1 MSSLLISAFDREVS
15 KLKDHKIK
23 AEAEMSVQYPTGFLS
38 FDFMNGCIVHIK
50 TEEKEFQY
58 YALGVSD
65 GSMILCIGRS
75 GCGKTTWTV
84 QSAANIAD
92 VHPESC
98 IFHEDIEGGINI
110 PRIQTL
116 TGWSPEKIDYKYKI
130 RNTGIT
136 AENFYERIKMIYD
149 IKMQHR
155 EEFTYNT
162 EAVDYQGNDVYK
174 LAPTIVIL
182 DSLALLM
189 PTNFTEEEKLSGGMS
204 PTAAAKANASLF
216 KRIVPM
222 LKSGNII
229 MFIINHI
236 TENIDINPMAK
247 KQAQVSYLKQ
257 NERVPGGNTPIYL
270 ANTFLKFSDHDKFKE
285 GEGFHIPGSL
295 VDITLIKSRTNRAG
309 RKCTLVFNQNIGF
322 DKELSML
329 ITLKEAG
336 KLNGAGAYLYVGDH
350 TEHKFAQ
357 KNFKEKMKDS
367 EFAQIVMEALIE
379 VLQDSLCNDYDN
391 LTDNELPTID
401 ITSTILKDLTRVKK
415 PA

>member
-1 MSSLLISAFDREVS
+1 MNSLLISAFDRAVS

-23 AEAEMSVQYPTGFLS
+23 ASAEMSVQYPTGFLS
-38 FDFMNGCIVHIK
+38 FDFMNGTVIHVK
-50 TEEKEFQY
+50 TNDNQYQY
-58 YALGVSD
+58 YSLGVSD

-75 GCGKTTWTV
+75 GCGKTTWVV
-84 QSAANIAD
+84 QSSANIAD

-116 TGWSPEKIDYKYKI
+116 TGWDTEKIEYKYKI

-149 IKMQHR
+149 IKMQNK
-155 EEFTYNT
+155 EDFMYNT
-162 EAVDYQGNDVYK
+162 ETMDFEGNDIYK
-174 LAPTIVIL
+174 MAPTIFIL

-189 PTNFTEEEKLSGGMS
+189 PEKLTEEEQLSGSMS
-204 PTAAAKANASLF
+204 ASAAAKTNASVF

-229 MFIINHI
+229 LFIINHI
-236 TENIDINPMAK
+236 TENIDISPVAK

-270 ANTFLKFSDHDKFKE
+270 ANTFLKFTDHDKFKE
-285 GEGFHIPGSL
+285 SEGFRVPGNL

-322 DKELSML
+322 DKDLSML
-329 ITLKEAG
+329 VALKEAG
-336 KLNGAGAYLYVGDH
+336 RLNGAGAYLYIDDH
-350 TEHKFAQ
+350 IEYKFAQ
-357 KNFKEKMKDS
+357 KDFKEKMKDP
-367 EFAQIVMEALIE
+367 EFSQIVANAL
-379 VLQDSLCNDYDN
+379 VDSLKGLLCDQYSDSEYNN
-391 LTDNELPTID
+391 NSSNVTNM
-401 ITSTILKDLTRVKK
+401 ILNDLTKVKK
-415 PA
+415 IA